1 MVQSKIPIGRLG
13 KPEEIAS
20 IVLML
25 VTNGYM
31 TNKVRSA
38 CHTIQRL
45 RSSLE
50 KLVLLTQII
59 VADGGWTNG
68 GL

>member
-31 TNKVRSA
+31 TNKVS
-38 CHTIQRL
+38 TESRL
-45 RSSLE
+45 NQSWAL
-50 KLVLLTQII
+50 
-59 VADGGWTNG
+59 
-68 GL
+68 

>member
-1 MVQSKIPIGRLG
+1 MLSIAQSKIPIGRLG

-31 TNKVRSA
+31 TNKVCGA
-38 CHTIQRL
+38 CH
-45 RSSLE
+45 
-50 KLVLLTQII
+50 
-59 VADGGWTNG
+59 ADE
-68 GL
+68 